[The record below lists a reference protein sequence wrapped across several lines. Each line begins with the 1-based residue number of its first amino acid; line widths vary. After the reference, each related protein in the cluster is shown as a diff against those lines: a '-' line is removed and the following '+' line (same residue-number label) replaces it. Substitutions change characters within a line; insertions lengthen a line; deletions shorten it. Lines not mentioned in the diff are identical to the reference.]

1 MPIRKSGMAIL
12 ITIGIYFALL
22 IVLGRLTG
30 RRSGNYSFFAGERR
44 SRWWMVAI
52 GMIGASISGV
62 TFVSV
67 PGMTLSSGMTYL
79 QMCLGFIPGYLLVA
93 FILLPIYYSLGS
105 PTIYSYLEKAL
116 GRWSYRTGAVV
127 FLVSD
132 MLGAAVRFYLVCAI
146 LQQFVFGPMGFSFYI
161 TVPLMVAF
169 IFVYTRRGGIRT
181 LVYTDVFQTVCMI
194 GALCL
199 IIWHVAAALGMDIG
213 DAVEAVC
220 ADERSRVFV
229 WNDFRS
235 PQNFWKQFVSGA
247 FIVVVMT
254 GLNQNMM
261 QKNLTCKTLRE
272 AQKDMTLSGLLFT
285 PVNMLFL
292 GLGVLL
298 AQLAEHSGMAL
309 PQSGDQLLPMFAA
322 SGMMGTTV
330 TALFAIGIVAAAF
343 SSADSSL
350 TALSTSVCADI
361 IGRTDSE
368 KLRHWVHLAVAAV
381 FVLIVFA
388 LQIAASQSLI
398 DVIYTLASYTYG
410 PLLGLFVMA
419 MIAKRTGIRSR
430 LADRI
435 APFMAIVSPLLCFGM
450 NRMASALWHY
460 SFGYELL
467 LANALITMAGISIAA
482 AIDNRTAIKRKA

>member
-1 MPIRKSGMAIL
+1 MPRSINLMAIL

-22 IVLGRLTG
+22 LALGRLTG

-67 PGMTLSSGMTYL
+67 PGMTLTSGMTYL

-93 FILLPIYYSLGS
+93 FILLPIYYGLGS
-105 PTIYSYLEKAL
+105 PTIYSYLDKAL
-116 GRWSYRTGAVV
+116 GRWSYRTGAAV

-146 LQQFVFGPMGFSFYI
+146 LQQFVFARMGISFYI
-161 TVPLMVAF
+161 TVPLMVLF
-169 IFVYTRRGGIRT
+169 IYIYTRRGGIRT
-181 LVYTDVFQTVCMI
+181 LVYTDVFQTACMI

-199 IIWHVAAALGMDIG
+199 IIWHVATALGMDFG
-213 DAVEAVC
+213 DAVKAVC

-229 WNDFRS
+229 WSDFRS

-298 AQLAEHSGMAL
+298 AQLAESGGMAL
-309 PQSGDQLLPMFAA
+309 PQGGDQLLPMFAA
-322 SGMMGTTV
+322 SGQMGQTV
-330 TALFAIGIVAAAF
+330 TVLFTIGIVAAAF

-368 KLRHWVHLAVAAV
+368 KLRHRVHFAVSV
-381 FVLIVFA
+381 LFVLIVFG
-388 LQIAASQSLI
+388 LQMAGSQSLI
-398 DVIYTLASYTYG
+398 SVVYTLASYTYG
-410 PLLGLFVMA
+410 PLLGLFAMA
-419 MIAKRTGIRSR
+419 MIASRTKLRSR
-430 LADRI
+430 CADRI
-435 APFMAIVSPLLCFGM
+435 APIVAVAAPLLCYGLDKT
-450 NRMASALWHY
+450 ATALWHY

-467 LANALITMAGISIAA
+467 LVNALITMAGLSAA
-482 AIDNRTAIKRKA
+482 MLTEKKLLQ